1 MVNIQIKQN
10 LIPKQVYIGDSAQ
23 LLCSFNSNSEI
34 LKTLM
39 ADKDRITLPS
49 ENFVQ
54 DLDFTEYEIKEITLT
69 KAGIDYYNLNVSFVP
84 WRTGQLNFPDYR
96 LFSEK
101 IENQEIIIVFEPF
114 SISSLTEEKSITS
127 IKDIESPLLL
137 PGTIYKLYGGIIV
150 FVILLIVVIRLIV
163 KHKKITEFLKKRSSI
178 RKYRRNKK
186 QAVKQL
192 NLLCKNKN
200 EEDVAAAEK
209 IQKIL
214 RKYLDIRFDYPFSK
228 TVTSQMNYA
237 FEQLSNQINNP
248 PFEGDVEESEEKEE
262 ITLFSEKKLAA
273 CKEITAAF
281 EKTDFIRFS
290 PAHDFKDEEKLSFVQ
305 KLIEN
310 IEILEEQENG

>member
-34 LKTLM
+34 LKALM
-39 ADKDRITLPS
+39 ADKDKITLPL
-49 ENFVQ
+49 ENFIQ
-54 DLDFTEYEIKEITLT
+54 DLDFTEYDIKEITLT
-69 KAGIDYYNLNVSFVP
+69 KAGIDYYNLNLSFVP

-96 LFSEK
+96 LFSES

-127 IKDIESPLLL
+127 IKDIEAPLLL

-150 FVILLIVVIRLIV
+150 FIILLIIVIRLIV
-163 KHKKITEFLKKRSSI
+163 KHKKVIEFLRKRASI

-186 QAVKQL
+186 QALKQL

-200 EEDVAAAEK
+200 EEDVIAAEK
-209 IQKIL
+209 IQKIM

-237 FEQLSNQINNP
+237 FEQINNQINNQMNNQS
-248 PFEGDVEESEEKEE
+248 DDEENNSLS
-262 ITLFSEKKLAA
+262 ILSEKKIAA
-273 CKEITAAF
+273 CKEIVKAF

-290 PAHDFKDEEKLSFVQ
+290 QEHDFKDEEKLSFIQ

-310 IEILEEQENG
+310 IEILEEEEND

>member
-1 MVNIQIKQN
+1 MRMVNIQIKQN

-34 LKTLM
+34 LKALM
-39 ADKDRITLPS
+39 ADKDKITLPL
-49 ENFVQ
+49 ENFIQ

-69 KAGIDYYNLNVSFVP
+69 KAGIDYYNLNLSFVP

-96 LFSEK
+96 LFSES

-127 IKDIESPLLL
+127 IKDIEAPLLL

-150 FVILLIVVIRLIV
+150 FIILLIIVIRLIV
-163 KHKKITEFLKKRSSI
+163 KHKKVIEFLRKRASI

-186 QAVKQL
+186 QALKQL

-200 EEDVAAAEK
+200 EEDVTAAEK
-209 IQKIL
+209 IQKIM

-228 TVTSQMNYA
+228 TVTSQMNDA
-237 FEQLSNQINNP
+237 FDTFS
-248 PFEGDVEESEEKEE
+248 
-262 ITLFSEKKLAA
+262 TLSEKKLAV
-273 CKEITAAF
+273 CKEITGAF

-290 PAHDFKDEEKLSFVQ
+290 PEHDFKEDEKLSFIQ

-310 IEILEEQENG
+310 IEILEEEENA

>member
-1 MVNIQIKQN
+1 M
-10 LIPKQVYIGDSAQ
+10 
-23 LLCSFNSNSEI
+23 
-34 LKTLM
+34 
-39 ADKDRITLPS
+39 
-49 ENFVQ
+49 
-54 DLDFTEYEIKEITLT
+54 
-69 KAGIDYYNLNVSFVP
+69 
-84 WRTGQLNFPDYR
+84 
-96 LFSEK
+96 
-101 IENQEIIIVFEPF
+101 
-114 SISSLTEEKSITS
+114 
-127 IKDIESPLLL
+127 LLL

-163 KHKKITEFLKKRSSI
+163 KYKKVIEFLKKRSSI

-186 QAVKQL
+186 QAIKQL

-228 TVTSQMNYA
+228 TVTSQMNDA
-237 FEQLSNQINNP
+237 FEQLSNQINNQA
-248 PFEGDVEESEEKEE
+248 FEEDGEEAEEKEE
-262 ITLFSEKKLAA
+262 ITLFSEKKLGA

>member
-1 MVNIQIKQN
+1 MRMVNIQIKQN

-34 LKTLM
+34 LKALM
-39 ADKDRITLPS
+39 ADKDKITLPL
-49 ENFVQ
+49 ENFIQ

-69 KAGIDYYNLNVSFVP
+69 KAGIDYYNLNLSFVP

-96 LFSEK
+96 LFSEN

-127 IKDIESPLLL
+127 IKDIEAPLLL
-137 PGTIYKLYGGIIV
+137 PGTIYKFYGGIIV
-150 FVILLIVVIRLIV
+150 FIILLIIVIRLIV
-163 KHKKITEFLKKRSSI
+163 KHKKVIEFLRKRASI

-186 QAVKQL
+186 QALKQL

-200 EEDVAAAEK
+200 EEDVTAAEK
-209 IQKIL
+209 IQKIM

-237 FEQLSNQINNP
+237 FEQINNQINNQMNNQS
-248 PFEGDVEESEEKEE
+248 DDEENNS
-262 ITLFSEKKLAA
+262 LSVFSEKKIAA
-273 CKEITAAF
+273 CKEITGAF

-290 PAHDFKDEEKLSFVQ
+290 QEHDFKDEEKLSFIQ

-310 IEILEEQENG
+310 IEILEEEENA

>member
-34 LKTLM
+34 LKALM
-39 ADKDRITLPS
+39 ADKDKITLPL
-49 ENFVQ
+49 ENFIQ

-69 KAGIDYYNLNVSFVP
+69 KAGIDYYNLNLSFVP
-84 WRTGQLNFPDYR
+84 WRTGQLSFPDYR
-96 LFSEK
+96 LFSES

-127 IKDIESPLLL
+127 IKDIEAPLLL

-150 FVILLIVVIRLIV
+150 FIILLIIVIRLIV
-163 KHKKITEFLKKRSSI
+163 KHKKVIEFLRKRASI

-186 QAVKQL
+186 QALKQL
-192 NLLCKNKN
+192 SLLCKNKN
-200 EEDVAAAEK
+200 EEDVTAAEK
-209 IQKIL
+209 IQKIM

-237 FEQLSNQINNP
+237 FEQMNNQSDDEENNSLSA
-248 PFEGDVEESEEKEE
+248 
-262 ITLFSEKKLAA
+262 FSEKKLAA
-273 CKEITAAF
+273 CKEITGAF

-290 PAHDFKDEEKLSFVQ
+290 PEHAFKEEEKLSFIQ

-310 IEILEEQENG
+310 IEILEEEENA

>member
-34 LKTLM
+34 LKALM
-39 ADKDRITLPS
+39 ADKDKITLPL
-49 ENFVQ
+49 ENFIQ
-54 DLDFTEYEIKEITLT
+54 DLDFTEYDIKEITLT
-69 KAGIDYYNLNVSFVP
+69 KAGIDYYNLNLSFVP

-96 LFSEK
+96 LFSEN

-127 IKDIESPLLL
+127 IKDIEAPLLL

-150 FVILLIVVIRLIV
+150 FIILLIIVIRLIV
-163 KHKKITEFLKKRSSI
+163 KHKKVIEFLRKRASI

-186 QAVKQL
+186 QALKQL

-209 IQKIL
+209 IQKIM

-228 TVTSQMNYA
+228 TVTSQMNDA
-237 FEQLSNQINNP
+237 FDTFS
-248 PFEGDVEESEEKEE
+248 
-262 ITLFSEKKLAA
+262 TLSEKKLAA
-273 CKEITAAF
+273 CKEITGAF

-290 PAHDFKDEEKLSFVQ
+290 PEHDFKDEEKLSFIQ

-310 IEILEEQENG
+310 IEILEEEEND

>member
-34 LKTLM
+34 LKALM
-39 ADKDRITLPS
+39 ADKDKITLPL

-69 KAGIDYYNLNVSFVP
+69 KAGIDYYNLNLSFVP

-96 LFSEK
+96 LFSES

-127 IKDIESPLLL
+127 IKDIEAPLLL

-150 FVILLIVVIRLIV
+150 FIILLIIVIRLIV
-163 KHKKITEFLKKRSSI
+163 KHKKVIEFLRKRASI

-186 QAVKQL
+186 QALKQL

-200 EEDVAAAEK
+200 EEDVTAAEK
-209 IQKIL
+209 IQKIM

-237 FEQLSNQINNP
+237 FEQINNQA
-248 PFEGDVEESEEKEE
+248 DDEENNSLS
-262 ITLFSEKKLAA
+262 TLSEKKLAA
-273 CKEITAAF
+273 CKEITGVF

-290 PAHDFKDEEKLSFVQ
+290 SEHDFKDEEKLSFIQ

-310 IEILEEQENG
+310 IEILEEEENA

>member
-1 MVNIQIKQN
+1 MRMVNIQIKQN

-34 LKTLM
+34 LKALM
-39 ADKDRITLPS
+39 ADKDKITLPL
-49 ENFVQ
+49 ENFIQ

-69 KAGIDYYNLNVSFVP
+69 KAGIDYYNLNLSFVP
-84 WRTGQLNFPDYR
+84 WRTGQLSFPDYR
-96 LFSEK
+96 LFSES
-101 IENQEIIIVFEPF
+101 IENQEIIIFFEPF

-127 IKDIESPLLL
+127 IKDIEAPLLL

-150 FVILLIVVIRLIV
+150 FIILLIIVIRLIV
-163 KHKKITEFLKKRSSI
+163 KHKKVIEFLRKRASI

-186 QAVKQL
+186 QVLKQL

-209 IQKIL
+209 IQKIM

-237 FEQLSNQINNP
+237 FEQINNQA
-248 PFEGDVEESEEKEE
+248 DDEENNS
-262 ITLFSEKKLAA
+262 LSAFSEKKLAA
-273 CKEITAAF
+273 CKEITRAF

-290 PAHDFKDEEKLSFVQ
+290 QEHDFKDEEKLSFIQ

-310 IEILEEQENG
+310 IEILEEEENA

>member
-34 LKTLM
+34 LKALM
-39 ADKDRITLPS
+39 ADKDKITLPL
-49 ENFVQ
+49 ENFIQ
-54 DLDFTEYEIKEITLT
+54 DLDFTEYDIKEITLT
-69 KAGIDYYNLNVSFVP
+69 KAGIDYYNLNLSFVP

-96 LFSEK
+96 LFSEN

-127 IKDIESPLLL
+127 IKDIEAPLLL

-150 FVILLIVVIRLIV
+150 FIILLIIVIRLVV
-163 KHKKITEFLKKRSSI
+163 KHKKVIEFLRKRASI

-186 QAVKQL
+186 QALKQL

-209 IQKIL
+209 IQKIM

-237 FEQLSNQINNP
+237 FDTFS
-248 PFEGDVEESEEKEE
+248 
-262 ITLFSEKKLAA
+262 TLSEKKLAA

-310 IEILEEQENG
+310 IEILEEEEND

>member
-1 MVNIQIKQN
+1 MRMVNIQIKQN

-34 LKTLM
+34 LKALM
-39 ADKDRITLPS
+39 ADKDKITLPL
-49 ENFVQ
+49 ENFIQ

-69 KAGIDYYNLNVSFVP
+69 KAGIDYYNLNLSFVP

-96 LFSEK
+96 LFSEN

-127 IKDIESPLLL
+127 IKDIEAPLLL

-150 FVILLIVVIRLIV
+150 FIILLIIVIRLIV
-163 KHKKITEFLKKRSSI
+163 KHKKVIEFLRKRASI

-186 QAVKQL
+186 QALKQL

-200 EEDVAAAEK
+200 EEDVTAAEK
-209 IQKIL
+209 IQKIM

-237 FEQLSNQINNP
+237 FEQMDNQSDDDENNSLS
-248 PFEGDVEESEEKEE
+248 V
-262 ITLFSEKKLAA
+262 FSEKKLAA
-273 CKEITAAF
+273 CKEITGAF

-290 PAHDFKDEEKLSFVQ
+290 QEHSFKENEKISLIQ
-305 KLIEN
+305 QLIEN
-310 IEILEEQENG
+310 IEILEEEENA